1 MADYKELLRRAVEAL
16 PENNGAARRAVYEK
30 ARAALVGQLRAI
42 HPPLPAR
49 DITTHRLQ
57 LEDCIR
63 QVEQEASEA
72 VIAGMGASAGELP
85 PPPVYFEPT
94 NGPRM
99 QPAQPKA
106 LPPASKQTAAP
117 KPESKPKLVG
127 GKDAPRPIPQGG
139 TIEEIIAAANAESPI
154 DAPAPRRRTASKPE
168 PKGVKPSPV
177 RLAP

>member
-72 VIAGMGASAGELP
+72 VIAGMGAPAGELP

-94 NGPRM
+94 NGPRL
-99 QPAQPKA
+99 QSAPARPQA
-106 LPPASKQTAAP
+106 ATIAPPAANGANGDAR
-117 KPESKPKLVG
+117 PKLVG
-127 GKDAPRPIPQGG
+127 GKDAPKAMPQGG
-139 TIEEIIAAANAESPI
+139 TIEEIIAAASWVPGHRSV
-154 DAPAPRRRTASKPE
+154 PRHWPRR
-168 PKGVKPSPV
+168 
-177 RLAP
+177 

>member
-42 HPPLPAR
+42 NPPLPAR

-72 VIAGMGASAGELP
+72 NIAGMGAEPAAPTLP
-85 PPPVYFEPT
+85 PVFAAE
-94 NGPRM
+94 
-99 QPAQPKA
+99 AKPKA
-106 LPPASKQTAAP
+106 PPKPAAEAP
-117 KPESKPKLVG
+117 KAKANGAAEPKTAKP
-127 GKDAPRPIPQGG
+127 APKSN
-139 TIEEIIAAANAESPI
+139 AAAG
-154 DAPAPRRRTASKPE
+154 ASIE
-168 PKGVKPSPV
+168 D
-177 RLAP
+177 